1 MVTGDNKVTAQN
13 ISEQVG
19 ILSQCD
25 GRGKIM

>member
-19 ILSQCD
+19 ILSQC
-25 GRGKIM
+25 GGKGKIM